1 MNHILQCAS
10 SVYYLHNCLSN
21 RKTYNYVNNSFID
34 SLSDNEV
41 DKKREKA
48 KVIRE
53 VVPMLKEQMSIFRG
67 RTEEC
72 IE

>member
-1 MNHILQCAS
+1 MSHILQCAS
-10 SVYYLHNCLSN
+10 SVYYLPNFLSN

-48 KVIRE
+48 RVIRE